1 MVFLPLWHFQSLYS
15 ASSSLQASE
24 EQLWIPRFIDLTAQR
39 SMARFSADL
48 AYASCDLQF
57 ARLQT
62 TAEATTRG
70 PWTVDYG
77 GGNIGG
83 SSLNAAAWKLE
94 GKYIADLTLA

>member
-1 MVFLPLWHFQSLYS
+1 
-15 ASSSLQASE
+15 
-24 EQLWIPRFIDLTAQR
+24 
-39 SMARFSADL
+39 MARFSADL

-94 GKYIADLTLA
+94 GKYRRSDFGVEFLRFDFEYRAYI